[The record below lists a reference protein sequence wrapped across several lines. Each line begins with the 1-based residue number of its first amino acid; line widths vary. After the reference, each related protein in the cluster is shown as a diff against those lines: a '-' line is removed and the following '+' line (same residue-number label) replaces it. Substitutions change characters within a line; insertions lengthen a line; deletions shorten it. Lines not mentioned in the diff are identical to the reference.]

1 MGPAALLRLLTACG
15 GGDSGAPSPAPP
27 AASADAL
34 DPLRPY
40 APITLVGAV
49 APSRVRSD
57 PRSGLSFVVDPTVGV
72 FVIEE
77 LATHDGA
84 ALCAP
89 AVALGVTGPQ
99 GGCESGEIELQRGF
113 LPGPVVDVMV
123 DPASATAWLVSADG
137 AVRRVQ
143 LDPVAAGPEAWR
155 RAEDPVSVGVSGV
168 RGAVW
173 TGGAMWFA
181 TDDAVVEVVDGVER
195 SRVAADEPELFVVDQ
210 DGPPGVR
217 DASGW
222 WAPGA
227 AAAVPAEVVG
237 AGVGGVAIWADGQL
251 TLPDGS
257 VIAYP
262 ERPVSVA
269 VGAGGVAYVLG
280 EGLDRVDALGAARDD
295 VSGSLVSVTD
305 THDVFVLS
313 GGRVEVRYDERSLV
327 SDRPPLWV
335 TNLTTFEN
343 PKDLASPIVCTG
355 ADGITSRLE
364 RGARM
369 RSVLEALP
377 GADAWGLAVS
387 ARFAEGVRDCAAEG
401 AFEPWTDGAFDLGF
415 MLHEPSDCDGD
426 GCFTRLASERHRQ
439 LSKIGVHPSWAT
451 AAHATSLDWVGAVRA
466 LGISRYLLFG
476 AAVRPDV
483 DQDGLIAKEGYP
495 VLPGDGSFA
504 FRVASN
510 AGVPPPVP
518 WLPALIGGCAPE
530 PFLTFYPGR
539 NRAALSQDGC
549 DGLLYAECIL
559 LQRNSGYAS
568 EADAQALA
576 LAVRHAAARRGLGV
590 TTWSWHLADL
600 GTWDYSAGC
609 AFDAAGRPTD
619 CEAATIAQVLDDLGY
634 LVDAGVARFAPPRAL
649 PLP

>member
-15 GGDSGAPSPAPP
+15 GVDSGAPPEPV
-27 AASADAL
+27 AASVDAL

-49 APSRVRSD
+49 NPSRVRSD

-84 ALCAP
+84 AVCAP

-99 GGCESGEIELQRGF
+99 GGCASGEIELQRGF

-123 DPASATAWLVSADG
+123 DPANATAWLVSEDG
-137 AVRRVQ
+137 AARRVP

-155 RAEDPVSVGVSGV
+155 RPEDPVSVGVSGV

-195 SRVAADEPELFVVDQ
+195 ARVAADHPELFVVDRE
-210 DGPPGVR
+210 GPPGFL
-217 DASGW
+217 DGSGW

-227 AAAVPAEVVG
+227 SAAVPAAVVG
-237 AGVGGVAIWADGQL
+237 AGAGGVAIWADGGL
-251 TLPDGS
+251 TLPSGELRS
-257 VIAYP
+257 WP
-262 ERPVSVA
+262 ERPVGLA
-269 VGAGGVAYVLG
+269 VGRGGVVYALG
-280 EGLDRVDALGAARDD
+280 AGLDRVDAAGATHDD
-295 VSGSLVSVTD
+295 AAGAVVAVTD
-305 THDVFVLS
+305 THDVFVVA
-313 GGRVEVRYDERSLV
+313 GGRVEVRYDERALI
-327 SDRPPLWV
+327 SDYPALWV
-335 TNLTTFEN
+335 SNLTTLEN
-343 PKDLASPIVCTG
+343 PKDLASPIVCSG
-355 ADGITSRLE
+355 SDGIPSRLE
-364 RGARM
+364 RAGRM
-369 RSVLEALP
+369 RSVLQALP

-387 ARFAEGVRDCAAEG
+387 ARFAEGVAACE
-401 AFEPWTDGAFDLGF
+401 AEPLFEPWRDGAFDLGF
-415 MLHEPSDCDGD
+415 MLHEPSDCGGD
-426 GCFTRLASERHRQ
+426 GCFTRLASERHQQ
-439 LSKIGVHPSWAT
+439 LSKIGVHPTWAT

-466 LGISRYLLFG
+466 QGISRYLLFG

-510 AGVPPPVP
+510 EGVPPPLP
-518 WLPALIGGCAPE
+518 WLPALIGGCASE
-530 PFLTFYPGR
+530 PFMTFYPGR

-568 EADAQALA
+568 AADAQALA
-576 LAVRHAAARRGLGV
+576 LAARHAAARRGLGV

-609 AFDAAGRPTD
+609 TFDAAGRPTG
-619 CEAATIAQVLDDLGY
+619 CEAATISQVLDDLAY
-634 LVDAGVARFAPPRAL
+634 LADAGVVRFAPPRAL